1 LTRVAA
7 PVNAARSRPPTFPG
21 TRENPGY
28 TGRQM
33 PTQPQDDARP
43 AEAGLA
49 DRQGRKI
56 EYLRV
61 SVTDRCNYRCTYC
74 MPEDGIEHAQ
84 REDILSFE
92 ELEQLLTCFARLGVA
107 HLRITGGEP
116 TVRRDL
122 VPLVERLKA
131 IPGIETLA
139 LSTNGE
145 RLDEFAA
152 PLWNAGLRRL
162 NVSLDSL
169 VPERFLRITRRG
181 DLARV
186 LAGLQA
192 ARAAGFSQI
201 KLNTVAIKGFNDDE
215 LGALCDHAFQNGY
228 VPRFIEVMPMAAGN
242 LFVPGQ
248 LLSAAEIRERI
259 AQHYGAAVVP
269 DADGRRA
276 TGGMGPARYFQ
287 VEVAGQPRR
296 FGIISP
302 MTEHFCDDCNRVR
315 LSSAG
320 HLHSCLA
327 YDDALDL
334 RAILRTGGPERVMEA
349 ILRSVSEKRDGHVF
363 QVSGIGGPKKS
374 MIAIGG

>member
-1 LTRVAA
+1 MGPGPGQRDHPGESTA
-7 PVNAARSRPPTFPG
+7 FPG
-21 TRENPGY
+21 GSSNPRLY
-28 TGRQM
+28 LPPM
-33 PTQPQDDARP
+33 SSAPTHNDRLAP
-43 AEAGLA
+43 ASLS

-74 MPEDGIEHAQ
+74 MPESGIEHAP

-92 ELEQLLTCFARLGVA
+92 ELEQLATCFARLGVK

-122 VPLVERLKA
+122 VPLVERLRG

-145 RLDEFAA
+145 RLDAFSV

-169 VPERFLRITRRG
+169 RADRFLRITRRG

-186 LAGLQA
+186 LAGLQV
-192 ARAAGFSQI
+192 ARAAGFAQI

-215 LGALCDHAFQNGY
+215 VGDLCDYAFANGF
-228 VPRFIEVMPMAAGN
+228 VPRFIEVMPMAAGD

-259 AQHYGAAVVP
+259 ADHFGTSVTSDP
-269 DADGRRA
+269 EGRRA
-276 TGGMGPARYFQ
+276 TGGLGPARYFQ
-287 VEVAGQPRR
+287 VQVAGQTRR
-296 FGIISP
+296 FGVISP

-334 RAILRTGGPERVMEA
+334 RAILRTGGPEQVVEA
-349 ILRSVSEKRDGHVF
+349 ILHAVSEKRDGHVF
-363 QVSGIGGPKKS
+363 QVSGLGGPRKA